1 MEKQNSG
8 FVVYHRQWL
17 VFFNASDQIFCTE
30 VSKHSC
36 VTFHTCPLDSSW
48 SVLLSVTYTCS
59 EWSDQIETLMA
70 EIWNKAENN
79 RSTGPIT
86 GCVSSWFQFRLS
98 VSGLKCR
105 LSLSPWCYLTRCMH
119 PAFPV
124 VFLFWKQLINWTIP
138 WCNGKPCGNV
148 SWANNKPYSNSSSSQ
163 ARTQKISHLAPQYS
177 QWSCL
182 YNSQAQRIPGISA
195 RCEKKSPHTSGLK
208 EGTSH

>member
-1 MEKQNSG
+1 M
-8 FVVYHRQWL
+8 
-17 VFFNASDQIFCTE
+17 
-30 VSKHSC
+30 
-36 VTFHTCPLDSSW
+36 
-48 SVLLSVTYTCS
+48 
-59 EWSDQIETLMA
+59 
-70 EIWNKAENN
+70 
-79 RSTGPIT
+79 ST
-86 GCVSSWFQFRLS
+86 
-98 VSGLKCR
+98 

-208 EGTSH
+208 EGTWVIRLTSHVIGSRLIQVTGHYCRGSSAMHSNQIQLIHKDPKHRALLMNCTIFTPFVSL